1 MFRQLP
7 FLARTRETVADEV
20 TARAADDFM
29 TADSYLAKAMKKGL
43 L

>member
-1 MFRQLP
+1 VTDHH
-7 FLARTRETVADEV
+7 LALQAQAAADEV

-29 TADSYLAKAMKKGL
+29 AADGYLAKAVKKGL